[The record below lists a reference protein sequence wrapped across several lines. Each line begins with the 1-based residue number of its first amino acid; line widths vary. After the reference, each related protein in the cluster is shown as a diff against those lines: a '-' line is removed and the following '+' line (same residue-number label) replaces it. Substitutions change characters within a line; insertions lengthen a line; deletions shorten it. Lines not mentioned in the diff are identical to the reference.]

1 MPLYAES
8 FSYFFRFLTRLSIFN
23 MQDGDDFG
31 SGGDFGANSGRAD
44 SPSSRSF
51 AGQRKSPFAFDDSV
65 PSTPLSRFGN
75 SPPRF
80 SDASARDNNFDSFS
94 RFDSFNTSEAGAGF
108 ASSQPERLSRF
119 DSINSSKD
127 FGGATFSRF
136 DSINNSRD
144 FTGAEKLSRFDSIN
158 SSRDFGGPS
167 LSRFDSMNSTK
178 DFSGSHGYSFD
189 DADPFGSTGPF
200 KVSSDDKSPKK
211 KSDNWNSF

>member
-1 MPLYAES
+1 MLN
-8 FSYFFRFLTRLSIFN
+8 FLVTFPHSSKLRIIIICHL
-23 MQDGDDFG
+23 QDGDYFG
-31 SGGDFGANSGRAD
+31 AGGDFGGNSARAD
-44 SPSSRSF
+44 SPTSRSF
-51 AGQRKSPFAFDDSV
+51 GGQRKSTYAFDDSV

-80 SDASARDNNFDSFS
+80 SDASARDSNFDSFS
-94 RFDSFNTSEAGAGF
+94 RFDSFNASEAGAGF
-108 ASSQPERLSRF
+108 SSSQPERLSRF

-127 FGGATFSRF
+127 FGGAAF
-136 DSINNSRD
+136 
-144 FTGAEKLSRFDSIN
+144 SRFDSIN

-178 DFSGSHGYSFD
+178 DHGYSFD

-200 KVSSDDKSPKK
+200 KVSSDDQSPKK

>member
-1 MPLYAES
+1 MIQVEALG
-8 FSYFFRFLTRLSIFN
+8 TVLS
-23 MQDGDDFG
+23 QGLDGDYFG
-31 SGGDFGANSGRAD
+31 SGGDFGGNSGRGD

-65 PSTPLSRFGN
+65 PSTPMSRFGN

-80 SDASARDNNFDSFS
+80 SDASARDSNFDSFS
-94 RFDSFNTSEAGAGF
+94 RFDSFNTTSEAGAGF
-108 ASSQPERLSRF
+108 SSSQPERLSRF

-127 FGGATFSRF
+127 FGGAAF
-136 DSINNSRD
+136 
-144 FTGAEKLSRFDSIN
+144 SRFDSIN

-200 KVSSDDKSPKK
+200 KVSSDDQSPKK
-211 KSDNWNSF
+211 KSDNWSSY